1 MRAGDRRKTYDA
13 ERLDDISS
21 RRQPDRFV
29 LQMMATM
36 ILAVVVV
43 EMFCTAR
50 LKMIGDDISCCS
62 RRQPDRF
69 VLQIMATII
78 LAVVVELFRIICS
91 FLFPVTKLVSSWN
104 VSRWQIW
111 VAERNI
117 RFLLY
122 FCKVLCHHLHK

>member
-43 EMFCTAR
+43 
-50 LKMIGDDISCCS
+50 
-62 RRQPDRF
+62 
-69 VLQIMATII
+69 
-78 LAVVVELFRIICS
+78 VVVELFRMARLRMIGDEI
-91 FLFPVTKLVSSWN
+91 SS
-104 VSRWQIW
+104 RRQPDIW
-111 VAERNI
+111 VMVVV
-117 RFLLY
+117 
-122 FCKVLCHHLHK
+122 KVFICL